1 MRDSLKVAIVTG
13 ASRGIGEAIFEE
25 FHKHYIIPFDF
36 SRSNGIDITNEGQ
49 VNKEVKKIIDDYG
62 KIDILVN
69 NAGVSSTT
77 DILDM
82 SLDEWKNTMSVNL
95 DGTFICTKAVL
106 KYMKEREYGKIVN
119 ISSIAG
125 VHKSK
130 VASVAYTTSK
140 HGMVGFTK
148 QLAYY
153 YGKYNINVNCV
164 APSQTMTDMLK
175 DNLSDQEIE
184 KIKSQVPNNKILTP
198 QEVAHTVYFLCDDKS
213 SYING
218 EVININGGQ

>member
-1 MRDSLKVAIVTG
+1 MSDLKVAIITG
-13 ASRGIGEAIFEE
+13 GSKGIGHSILDLLGNNYMIV
-25 FHKHYIIPFDF
+25 HDF
-36 SRSNGIDITNEGQ
+36 SRSSGVDITNEKI
-49 VNKEVKKIIDDYG
+49 VNEKVKEIINDYG

-69 NAGVSSTT
+69 NAGVATTT

-82 SLDEWKNTMSVNL
+82 SLDEWNNTMNVNL
-95 DGTFICTKAVL
+95 NGMFICTKAVL
-106 KYMKEREYGKIVN
+106 KYMKERKYGKIVN

-125 VHKSK
+125 VSKSK

-140 HGMVGFTK
+140 HGVVGFTK

-175 DNLSDQEIE
+175 DNLTEEEIDVL
-184 KIKSQVPNNKILTP
+184 KSQVPNNKILTP
-198 QEVAHTVYFLCDDKS
+198 EEVAKTVLFLCKDES